1 MLKVYNTLTR
11 KLEDF
16 VSLEPG
22 KVKMYCCGPTVYDLL
37 HVGNFRGAV
46 FYNFV
51 RNWLEHLGYQVK
63 FVYNYTDVDDKI
75 INKSLVEGLSAKE
88 VAEKYIHE
96 FETDFKRLGLRSHD
110 VNPKVTE
117 AMPEIL
123 KMVQELIEKKKAYVA
138 GQDVNYSIKSFDGY
152 GKLSGRNPDD
162 LLSGVRIDKDEQKQN
177 PLDFALWKSAKPGEP
192 AWTSPWGE
200 GRPGWH
206 IECSAM
212 IRKHLG
218 EEIDIHGGGMD
229 LIFPHHENEVA
240 QSEGCTGKP
249 FVKYW
254 LHNNMLNFG
263 GAKMSKSLGNVRSGR
278 SFMDEYHPEIF
289 KYMMMSVHY
298 RSVSDFSEESIE
310 NNIRGLARIYSA
322 MALAESLIESAN
334 DAEKGYL
341 QNELNQA
348 RGGVGGSRSRSG
360 ADGLAQEQF
369 EKAKVQISDF
379 QKSIDLAWTQIQESL
394 NDDFGTP
401 EAFARLFE
409 ITRLFNQQAK
419 RGMKVNPQ
427 VLLRSAKYLKFV
439 HQFGDLMAL
448 FEMQASRFLKELDE
462 MLLRKAK
469 IERSEVESL
478 VNERLNARMLK
489 DYAKSDEIRNKLT
502 AMGISVSDLQEGS
515 HWEVTK

>member
-11 KLEDF
+11 KLEEF
-16 VSLEPG
+16 VPLEPG

-51 RNWLEHLGYQVK
+51 RNWLKHLGYQVK

-75 INKSLVEGLSAKE
+75 INKSLIEGLSAKE

-110 VNPKVTE
+110 ANPKVTE
-117 AMPEIL
+117 TMPEIL
-123 KMVQELIEKKKAYVA
+123 EMVQELIEKKKAYVA
-138 GQDVNYSIKSFDGY
+138 GGDVNYSIKSFEGY

-218 EEIDIHGGGMD
+218 EAIDIHGGGMD

-322 MALAESLIESAN
+322 MALAESLIESAS
-334 DAEKGYL
+334 DSEKIFL
-341 QNELNQA
+341 KNELEP
-348 RGGVGGSRSRSG
+348 RTGGESSLSRSDSESFVH
-360 ADGLAQEQF
+360 DQF
-369 EKAKVQISDF
+369 AKAKVQISDF
-379 QKSIDLAWTQIQESL
+379 QKAIDLAWTQIQESF

-409 ITRLFNQQAK
+409 ITRQFNQQAK
-419 RGMKVNPQ
+419 RGMKVNPPI
-427 VLLRSAKYLKFV
+427 LLRSVEYLKFV
-439 HQFGDLMAL
+439 HRFGDLMAL
-448 FEMQASRFLKELDE
+448 FEMQASQFLNELDN
-462 MLLRKAK
+462 MLLRKAN
-469 IERSEVESL
+469 IDRSEVESL
-478 VNERLNARMLK
+478 VQERLQARAQK

-502 AMGISVSDLQEGS
+502 AMGISVSDLQAGS